1 MGSASPK
8 AFFECGG
15 RCTIPDKTAIRWSHA
30 MRLFRIVG
38 LGFACL
44 LTFCLANGESIG
56 TEPWPTFKG
65 AWFEIKYPPGFKIK
79 PGQKSS
85 TVTPGYD
92 SAYFISPDGTVVFY
106 VFSPQWRGQLRETD
120 IEIDPRREEVIEHNI
135 AKKQDQ
141 AENYRIIRTF
151 VVKAKDNRYLRAI
164 RDESTETTRLIFGI
178 KYNNK
183 AAYERYFNDYI
194 LFKKSLRQFAD

>member
-1 MGSASPK
+1 
-8 AFFECGG
+8 
-15 RCTIPDKTAIRWSHA
+15 
-30 MRLFRIVG
+30 MRLFRIAG

-44 LTFCLANGESIG
+44 LTFCLTCGESSG
-56 TEPWPTFKG
+56 AETWPTFKG
-65 AWFEIKYPPGFKIK
+65 AWFEIKYPPGFKVK

-85 TVTPGYD
+85 TATQGYD
-92 SAYFISPDGTVVFY
+92 SAYFISPDDTVVFY

-120 IEIDPRREEVIEHNI
+120 IAIDPSREDVIEQNI

-141 AENYRIIRTF
+141 AENFRIIRT
-151 VVKAKDNRYLRAI
+151 VTVKAKDNSYLRAI

-178 KYNNK
+178 KFNNK
-183 AAYERYFNDYI
+183 AAYERYYNDYV